1 MQPEITKLRKTCD
14 ALPAQWDAWDSTG
27 QRWYIRY
34 RWGSL
39 SMVSVGPG
47 GFGTASLLTT
57 DEFDWEHPTDGM
69 DGCMELWELKVIL
82 EPFARIT
89 CDED

>member
-1 MQPEITKLRKTCD
+1 MQLEITKLRKTCD

-34 RWGSL
+34 RHGYF

-47 GFGTASLLTT
+47 GLGSTAILVAE
-57 DEFDWEHPTDGM
+57 EFAWEHPTDDM

-89 CDED
+89 CEED

>member
-1 MQPEITKLRKTCD
+1 MTHKITKLTKTCE
-14 ALPAQWDAWDSTG
+14 AIPAVWDARDSTG

-34 RWGSL
+34 RHGCLSVVPIRPDGEAPLSL
-39 SMVSVGPG
+39 VSPY
-47 GFGTASLLTT
+47 GFN
-57 DEFDWEHPTDGM
+57 WKHPTDRL